1 MSIDLDRDFS
11 LEELLQSI
19 VAIKELPNQLAKL
32 LNGITEDQL
41 ISSYREG
48 GWNVRQIVHHL
59 ADSHMNAYIR
69 TKHLIAQDVTDMQVY
84 DQDLWATD
92 VDMNFHHEAS
102 FMIILGLHQR
112 WSLLLLECLKK
123 PDEYLA
129 KSLYHP
135 ERKMHLSLAHMI
147 ALYGWHG
154 NHHLTQIQAAISY
167 KN

>member
-1 MSIDLDRDFS
+1 MSFDLNRDFS
-11 LEELLQSI
+11 LEELLQSV

-32 LNGITEDQL
+32 LSGITEEQL
-41 ISSYREG
+41 NSSYREG
-48 GWNVRQIVHHL
+48 SWNVRQIIHHL

-69 TKHLIAQDVTDMQVY
+69 TKHVIAQDVAEMQVY
-84 DQDLWATD
+84 DQDIWASD
-92 VDMNFHHEAS
+92 LDQSFHHEAS

-123 PDEYLA
+123 PDEYLT

>member
-1 MSIDLDRDFS
+1 MSFDLNRDFS
-11 LEELLQSI
+11 LEELLQSV

-32 LNGITEDQL
+32 LSGITEEQL
-41 ISSYREG
+41 NSSYREG
-48 GWNVRQIVHHL
+48 GWNVRQIIHHL

-69 TKHLIAQDVTDMQVY
+69 TKHVIAQDVAEMQVY
-84 DQDLWATD
+84 DQDIWASD
-92 VDMNFHHEAS
+92 LDQSFHHEAS
-102 FMIILGLHQR
+102 FIIILGLHQR

-123 PDEYLA
+123 PDEYLM

>member
-1 MSIDLDRDFS
+1 
-11 LEELLQSI
+11 LEELLQSV

-32 LNGITEDQL
+32 ISGITEEQL
-41 ISSYREG
+41 NSSYREG
-48 GWNVRQIVHHL
+48 GWNVRQIIHHL

-69 TKHLIAQDVTDMQVY
+69 TKHVIAQDVSEMQVY
-84 DQDLWATD
+84 DQDLWASDLDAT
-92 VDMNFHHEAS
+92 FHHEAS

-112 WSLLLLECLKK
+112 WSLLLLECLKQ
-123 PDEYLA
+123 PEIYLA
-129 KSLYHP
+129 KSLYHS

-147 ALYGWHG
+147 ALYAWHG